1 MNYLIKTENYK
12 QYRMEFRTILEKNL
26 FDVIPNSERCDACN
40 DPRIS
45 RLDGIA
51 TCLGCGCVN
60 VIKLH
65 RDELGV

>member
-1 MNYLIKTENYK
+1 MGDMEVIGFDGTRATFTDDGIK
-12 QYRMEFRTILEKNL
+12 
-26 FDVIPNSERCDACN
+26 FDEIPNSERCDACN

>member
-1 MNYLIKTENYK
+1 MGD
-12 QYRMEFRTILEKNL
+12 MEMIDPNGIRTTFTDNGLV
-26 FDVIPNSERCDACN
+26 FDEVPIVERCDACN

-65 RDELGV
+65 RDQLGV

>member
-1 MNYLIKTENYK
+1 MGDMEVIGADGTRATFTDDGIK
-12 QYRMEFRTILEKNL
+12 
-26 FDVIPNSERCDACN
+26 FDEIPNSERCDACN

-60 VIKLH
+60 VIKFH

>member
-1 MNYLIKTENYK
+1 MGDMEVIGFDGTRATFTDNGIK
-12 QYRMEFRTILEKNL
+12 
-26 FDVIPNSERCDACN
+26 FDEIPNSERCDACN

>member
-1 MNYLIKTENYK
+1 MGDMEVIGFDGTRATFTEDGIK
-12 QYRMEFRTILEKNL
+12 
-26 FDVIPNSERCDACN
+26 FDEIPNSERCDACN